1 MKNNH
6 LKLEM
11 TSPTTMTTSSPS
23 AITKTTASAATIM
36 SVSSSNDDMTT
47 MTKTMIE
54 NATEGLPSRYYNALY
69 NTILPTSGGKQ
80 NTLTICDYIS
90 SLKSEINPSCN
101 YRRDTIVLLYILST
115 CINQTIN
122 QKIAS

>member
-1 MKNNH
+1 
-6 LKLEM
+6 M
-11 TSPTTMTTSSPS
+11 TSPTTTTTSSPS
-23 AITKTTASAATIM
+23 AITKTTAPVATIM

-54 NATEGLPSRYYNALY
+54 NATEGLPSRYYNSLY